1 METKQIEELADAID
15 KKIEGYA
22 AKAATAS
29 DEVKA
34 QMKADIKEMTDQFNK
49 ITADMLEVQKSVD
62 QIAAEGKRIK
72 QAGEGKT
79 LESVLEKS
87 LKDADFAAYVGKKKS
102 GVKAEYQ
109 KGFEGLP
116 IRTKAVP
123 VSTATTEVVP
133 ADYRPTIIA
142 PPDRR
147 NHIRD
152 FINVISTTSNRIVLP
167 VEKTI
172 SDGFGVVP
180 EGTLKGYGSFSLDIN
195 TFPVIKI
202 ASVHKITEEM
212 LDDIPG
218 LVQYITTRFM
228 AKLANK
234 EDSVLLY
241 NALSASEFQG
251 LIPAADAY
259 VDVLADP
266 LVSRWDILR
275 AAITQATVDEYT
287 PTRIFMHPT
296 DVMLLRG
303 VKDTSGNYIGGAAPW
318 SPVPLQVDGV
328 PIVSTTAINVG
339 EFLVGDMA
347 MGAQIFDRM
356 TPSVRFYDQDENN
369 AQMNL
374 ITVVVEERLTLA
386 ILRPSA
392 FVWGTFA
399 VGLAYGTA

>member
-87 LKDADFAAYVGKKKS
+87 LKDADFAAYVAKKKS

-133 ADYRPTIIA
+133 VSTATTEVVPADYRPTIIA

-147 NHIRD
+147 N
-152 FINVISTTSNRIVLP
+152 
-167 VEKTI
+167 
-172 SDGFGVVP
+172 
-180 EGTLKGYGSFSLDIN
+180 
-195 TFPVIKI
+195 
-202 ASVHKITEEM
+202 
-212 LDDIPG
+212 
-218 LVQYITTRFM
+218 
-228 AKLANK
+228 
-234 EDSVLLY
+234 
-241 NALSASEFQG
+241 LS
-251 LIPAADAY
+251 
-259 VDVLADP
+259 
-266 LVSRWDILR
+266 
-275 AAITQATVDEYT
+275 
-287 PTRIFMHPT
+287 
-296 DVMLLRG
+296 
-303 VKDTSGNYIGGAAPW
+303 
-318 SPVPLQVDGV
+318 
-328 PIVSTTAINVG
+328 
-339 EFLVGDMA
+339 
-347 MGAQIFDRM
+347 
-356 TPSVRFYDQDENN
+356 
-369 AQMNL
+369 
-374 ITVVVEERLTLA
+374 
-386 ILRPSA
+386 
-392 FVWGTFA
+392 
-399 VGLAYGTA
+399 

>member
-49 ITADMLEVQKSVD
+49 VTADMLEVQKSID
-62 QIAAEGKRIK
+62 QIAAEGKRIQ

-79 LESVLEKS
+79 FESVLEKS
-87 LKDADFAAYVGKKKS
+87 LKDADFAAYVAKKKS
-102 GVKAEYQ
+102 GIKAEYQ
-109 KGFEGLP
+109 KGFDGLS

-123 VSTATTEVVP
+123 VSTADTEVVP
-133 ADYRPTIIA
+133 ADYRPTIIY

-152 FINVISTTSNRIVLP
+152 FINTTTTTSNRIVLP
-167 VEKTI
+167 VETSI
-172 SDGFGVVP
+172 ADGFGVVP

-218 LVQYITTRFM
+218 LMQYITTRFT

-241 NALSASEFQG
+241 NSLTASEFQG

>member
-1 METKQIEELADAID
+1 MEKEQIEELADAID

-49 ITADMLEVQKSVD
+49 VTADMLEVQKSVD
-62 QIAAEGKRIK
+62 QIAAEGKRIQ

-87 LKDADFAAYVGKKKS
+87 LKDTDFAAYVAKKKS

-109 KGFEGLP
+109 KGFDGLS

-123 VSTATTEVVP
+123 VSTAETGVVP
-133 ADYRPTIIA
+133 ADYRPTIIT

-152 FINVISTTSNRIVLP
+152 FINTTSTTSNRIVLP
-167 VEKTI
+167 VETSI
-172 SDGFGVVP
+172 TDGFGVVP
-180 EGTLKGYGSFSLDIN
+180 EGNLKGYGSFSLDIN

-218 LVQYITTRFM
+218 LAQYITTRFM

-234 EDSVLLY
+234 EDNVLLY
-241 NALSASEFQG
+241 NTLSASEFQG

-287 PTRIFMHPT
+287 PTRIFLHPT
-296 DVMLLRG
+296 DVMLLRA